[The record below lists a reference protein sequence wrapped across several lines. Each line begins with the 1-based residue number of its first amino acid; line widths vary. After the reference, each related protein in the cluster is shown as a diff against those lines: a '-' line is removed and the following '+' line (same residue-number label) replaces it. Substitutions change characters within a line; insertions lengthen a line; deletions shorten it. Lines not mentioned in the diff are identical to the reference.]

1 MKEQSKNQR
10 KVVRTG
16 VSTLTVSLPSKWAR
30 AHNIKNG
37 QLINIETSKG
47 KLVLSVGDIPP
58 EPIELNF
65 SDEEEWYVGKILRH
79 LYVAGYDEII
89 IKYKNPGILSKIR
102 KNLEILAG
110 MEVVESTSSECKIRN
125 VLQTIDSDYDKT
137 VEKAMRLLSSQ
148 LDYFIEDCENG
159 SLEMKEEVK
168 ELHLTFAR
176 LCNVCR
182 RLISKKSLYDS
193 IHSRYASEF
202 FNSLI
207 EISLLI
213 KYCYYELESKKSSGL
228 SDEELKLLLK
238 IKEFYKSLVSSY
250 NKKDIVLVRE
260 VLEERQKMFD
270 EVLGLLNGE
279 NPVLV
284 HYFLMMLRNLTP
296 IANHITMNQVMR

>member
-1 MKEQSKNQR
+1 MKDKSKNQR
-10 KVVRTG
+10 KVVKTG
-16 VSTLTVSLPSKWAR
+16 ISTLTVSLPSKWAR

-37 QLINIETSKG
+37 QLINVETSKG
-47 KLVLSVGDIPP
+47 KLVFSLGDITH

-79 LYVAGYDEII
+79 LYVAGYDEVV
-89 IKYKNPGILSKIR
+89 IKYKNPAILSKIR

-110 MEVVESTSSECKIRN
+110 LEVVESTSSECKIRN

-148 LDYFIEDCENG
+148 LDHFIEDCENG
-159 SLEMKEEVK
+159 SLDMKEEVN

-213 KYCYYELESKKSSGL
+213 KYCYYELETKKNIKL
-228 SDEELKLLLK
+228 SDDELKLLTK
-238 IKEFYKSLVSSY
+238 IRDFYKSFISSY
-250 NKKDIVLVRE
+250 HDKDIVLVRE

-270 EVLGLLNGE
+270 DVLKLLNGK

-284 HYFLMMLRNLTP
+284 HYFLMMVRNLTP